1 MSGLLSLGELR
12 RATSGLEAVL
22 LSFLHSRVTGEETGL
37 LQRSAEVLG
46 IVLEQS
52 SGDTVADS
60 TGLTGNTAACNAAN
74 DVELLFGTGENERLT
89 NDRLEGIKAEII
101 VDIAVVDRDLTGA
114 LVNSYTCNGAFS
126 SAGAVE
132 IRCLIVLIRLP
143 PIKVPKPSASAP
155 RACARCRRRHEV
167 LLLQLCRWC
176 SRGSCREQQ
185 APSPFPALC
194 ASGCHNG
201 QP

>member
-1 MSGLLSLGELR
+1 MRLALAELR
-12 RATSGLEAVL
+12 SATSGFETVL

-114 LVNSYTCNGAFS
+114 L
-126 SAGAVE
+126 
-132 IRCLIVLIRLP
+132 
-143 PIKVPKPSASAP
+143 
-155 RACARCRRRHEV
+155 
-167 LLLQLCRWC
+167 
-176 SRGSCREQQ
+176 
-185 APSPFPALC
+185 
-194 ASGCHNG
+194 
-201 QP
+201 